1 MDSGKECGGRVTARL
16 LSALVLALAAPAFA
30 DGESPAESPPPAG
43 SIEHTVADDH
53 VLKAERPLWE
63 LAFGGGLLRAPDYRG
78 SDQSR
83 TYPFPFVFPVYR
95 GEVLRVDEDGIRGVV
110 YDGPAVELDFSVDA
124 NVPVSSD
131 DNRAREGMPRLDATG
146 QIGPSLKVTAWR
158 SAVADQ
164 DLEIN
169 LPLRGV
175 FAVNSSGID
184 HVGFSA
190 SPHLTYHRA
199 VEMAG
204 RRWRMGLSAGLEFGD
219 SGLHGFFYDV
229 APEFATPDRP
239 AYDAGSGF
247 GGTRLIATFTS
258 YTPSNWLSLFA
269 RYDHVRGAVYEDSPL
284 VRQRGALTAGFIV
297 SWFAM
302 RSSRTVEARA
312 Y

>member
-1 MDSGKECGGRVTARL
+1 MIRVGALLTLLVPAVAIADTAE
-16 LSALVLALAAPAFA
+16 PA
-30 DGESPAESPPPAG
+30 DGS
-43 SIEHTVADDH
+43 ADATAQGIAADH
-53 VLKAERPLWE
+53 VLTAERPLWE
-63 LAFGGGLLRAPDYRG
+63 LAFGGGLLRVPDYRG

-83 TYPFPFVFPVYR
+83 TYPFPFIFPVYR
-95 GEVLRVDEDGIRGVV
+95 GQVLRVDEDGIRGVV
-110 YDGPAVELDFSVDA
+110 YDGPTVELDFSVDA

-146 QIGPSLKVTAWR
+146 QIGPSVKITAWR
-158 SAVADQ
+158 SPVADQ

-175 FAVNSSGID
+175 FAVSSSGID

-199 VEMAG
+199 VDMAG

-219 SGLHGFFYDV
+219 SDLHSFFYDV
-229 APEFATPDRP
+229 APEFATAERP
-239 AYDAGSGF
+239 AYEAGAGF

-258 YTPSNWLSLFA
+258 YTPSTWLSVFA

-297 SWFAM
+297 SWFAL